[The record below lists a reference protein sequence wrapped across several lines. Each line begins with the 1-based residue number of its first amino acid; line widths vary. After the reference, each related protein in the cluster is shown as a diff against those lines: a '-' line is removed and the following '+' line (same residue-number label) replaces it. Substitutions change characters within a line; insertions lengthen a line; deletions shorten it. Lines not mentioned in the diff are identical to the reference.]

1 MGLKSRSIGVLL
13 DLIKTLHESFAGVV
27 INRNPFSAVFVG
39 HVCWCDSP
47 LRPLM
52 GHSTNYTCQLDNNS
66 QL

>member
-1 MGLKSRSIGVLL
+1 MGLEFHSIGVLL

-47 LRPLM
+47 LRP
-52 GHSTNYTCQLDNNS
+52 
-66 QL
+66 